1 MEEATPRG
9 MIRGVLT
16 TASIRKSSRKNRNT
30 PRAANDKDTPANH
43 PSHSEIATRILTRS
57 QSRSLNKKKAAFG
70 FQTPTDLTT
79 PRTLIAGYLQAAPV
93 AASAVCLKKQVTVT
107 SKKDANETLVTRQS
121 NVDENN
127 TPRTI
132 IQNLLHEG
140 LPETPVEP
148 ILSADKD
155 DDDALLQAPKG
166 TASSSPITSITD
178 EQENSVERSLPMT
191 TIDDTDN
198 TTTIDATLSPLV
210 SCKDGKKTF
219 LGEGDQES
227 QELGVLSSLVSE
239 HIEQTDALISDDVM
253 PTSRQWKDLVTPE
266 LPLDMSSAQVT
277 EVSSLMVSETQRY
290 PDTRPFFGGK
300 LSKRKVSGKTSKKPY
315 GPKMPSALVKNIFQH
330 FSSAKVSKEAL
341 QAVELGSNLF
351 FKQLSSDLM
360 TYCQHSHRS
369 TIELADVELLMKRQ
383 GFITNRES
391 LYSLVEK
398 YLPLEYREEII
409 PIVQAGNKILLK

>member
-1 MEEATPRG
+1 M
-9 MIRGVLT
+9 
-16 TASIRKSSRKNRNT
+16 
-30 PRAANDKDTPANH
+30 
-43 PSHSEIATRILTRS
+43 
-57 QSRSLNKKKAAFG
+57 
-70 FQTPTDLTT
+70 
-79 PRTLIAGYLQAAPV
+79 IAGYLQAAPV
-93 AASAVCLKKQVTVT
+93 AASAVCVKKQVTVT

-140 LPETPVEP
+140 LADTPVEP

-155 DDDALLQAPKG
+155 DDDDALLQASKG

-178 EQENSVERSLPMT
+178 EQENSVERSLPVT
-191 TIDDTDN
+191 TIDDADD
-198 TTTIDATLSPLV
+198 TTTIDATTSLQ
-210 SCKDGKKTF
+210 
-219 LGEGDQES
+219 GEGDQES

-239 HIEQTDALISDDVM
+239 HIEQTDALIRDDAM

-266 LPLDMSSAQVT
+266 LPLDMSSAPVT

-300 LSKRKVSGKTSKKPY
+300 PSKRKVSGKTSKKPY

-330 FSSAKVSKEAL
+330 FSTAKVSKEAL

-409 PIVQAGNKILLK
+409 PTVQAGNKILLK

>member
-16 TASIRKSSRKNRNT
+16 TASISKSSRKNRNT

-93 AASAVCLKKQVTVT
+93 AASAVCVKKQVTVT

-140 LPETPVEP
+140 LADTPVEP

-155 DDDALLQAPKG
+155 DDDDALLQASKG

-178 EQENSVERSLPMT
+178 EQENSVERSLPVT
-191 TIDDTDN
+191 TIDDADD
-198 TTTIDATLSPLV
+198 TTTIDATTSLQ
-210 SCKDGKKTF
+210 
-219 LGEGDQES
+219 GEGDQES

-239 HIEQTDALISDDVM
+239 HIEQTDALIRDDAM

-266 LPLDMSSAQVT
+266 LPLDMSSAPVT

-300 LSKRKVSGKTSKKPY
+300 PSKRKVSGKTSKKPY

-330 FSSAKVSKEAL
+330 FSTAKVSKEAL

-409 PIVQAGNKILLK
+409 PTVQAGNKILLK